1 MPLLKKIDCNINDEE
16 KIRSFKKNLKDT
28 AALADEIGCGEIT
41 LRDILDRLR

>member
-1 MPLLKKIDCNINDEE
+1 MHVEEEAQKYVTGKIVPESDSKEDEI
-16 KIRSFKKNLKDT
+16 K